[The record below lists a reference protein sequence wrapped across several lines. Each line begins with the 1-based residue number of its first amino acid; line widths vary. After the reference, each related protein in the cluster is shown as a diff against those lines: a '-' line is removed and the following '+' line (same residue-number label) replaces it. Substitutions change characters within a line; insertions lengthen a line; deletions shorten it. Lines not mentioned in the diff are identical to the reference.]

1 MVGVNAVLTQLI
13 NGLAYGG
20 ILVLLAIGLSLVFGL
35 MGIVNFAHGAFYTI
49 GAYAAALALGIGG
62 EGALSYLLTFVAVAV
77 VVGAAGLLAERTV
90 IRPLYD
96 REVLY
101 SLILTFGLFLAVEGA
116 IDLLWGQN
124 VSYSTPP
131 MLAFRVSLGV
141 VNYPFYR
148 LFVILVAGALS
159 LLLWL
164 FLTRTDIGA
173 IVRAA
178 TENRDMVKVLGI
190 DIDRVYTFVFALGA
204 ALAGIAGLMHAPL
217 VSLYPEMGG
226 TILIESFVVV
236 VIGGLN
242 QFRGAVVAGILV
254 GEVRALTFLVSP
266 GATDVVVFVLM
277 AVVLLVRPRGLLGTV
292 GGVE

>member
-1 MVGVNAVLTQLI
+1 MVGVNAVITQLI

-35 MGIVNFAHGAFYTI
+35 MGIVNFAHGAFYAL
-49 GAYAAALALGIGG
+49 GAYVAATIFGLVGTSTAIFIGMFATVAL
-62 EGALSYLLTFVAVAV
+62 
-77 VVGAAGLLAERTV
+77 VVGAFGLLAERTV

-101 SLILTFGLFLAVEGA
+101 SLILTFGLFLAVEGTIAVVWGDDVGYQIPA
-116 IDLLWGQN
+116 ILEPQI
-124 VSYSTPP
+124 
-131 MLAFRVSLGV
+131 SLGV
-141 VNYPFYR
+141 VNYPVYR
-148 LFVILVAGALS
+148 LLVVVLAAILS
-159 LLLWL
+159 LLIW
-164 FLTRTDIGA
+164 FFIDRTDIGA

-178 TENRDMVKVLGI
+178 TENREMVKALGI
-190 DIDRVYTFVFALGA
+190 DIDRVYTLVFAVGA
-204 ALAGIAGLMHAPL
+204 ALAGIAGLMHAPM
-217 VSLYPEMGG
+217 VSLYPEMGA

-266 GATDVVVFVLM
+266 GATDIIVFILM
-277 AVVLLVRPRGLLGTV
+277 AVVLLVRPQGLLGTT

>member
-35 MGIVNFAHGAFYTI
+35 MGIVNFAHGAFYTL
-49 GAYAAALALGIGG
+49 GAYAAATILGFTGT
-62 EGALSYLLTFVAVAV
+62 GALSYALTFGAVAVAV
-77 VVGAAGLLAERTV
+77 GAFGFLTERTV

-124 VSYSTPP
+124 VSYSTPS
-131 MLAFRVSLGV
+131 MFAFRVSLGV
-141 VNYPFYR
+141 VDYPFYR
-148 LFVILVAGALS
+148 LFIIVVAGVLS
-159 LLLWL
+159 LLIWL
-164 FLTRTDIGA
+164 FISRTNVGA

-190 DIDRVYTFVFALGA
+190 DIDRVYTLVFALGA
-204 ALAGIAGLMHAPL
+204 ALAGLAGLMHAPL

-254 GEVRALTFLVSP
+254 GEVRALTFLISP
-266 GATDVVVFVLM
+266 GATDIVVFLLM
-277 AVVLLVRPRGLLGTV
+277 AVVLLVRPRGLLGTA